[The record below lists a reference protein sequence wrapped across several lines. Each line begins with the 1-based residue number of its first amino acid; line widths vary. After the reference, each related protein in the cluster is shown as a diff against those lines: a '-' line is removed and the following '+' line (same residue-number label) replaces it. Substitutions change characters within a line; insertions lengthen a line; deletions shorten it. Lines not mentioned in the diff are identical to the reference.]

1 MSLRKDI
8 DISKTSGNLGAYE
21 KAFKQRVL
29 RPALVRAMDKAARE
43 AVAVL
48 AKNTLDAPPAKPG
61 GSNKGAVASGAFL
74 KAWEIIPDRPSMEIA
89 IINKRIY
96 SPYVENGVG
105 AGAKRLYLGK
115 NERGHSFTL
124 DMFEQWV
131 RSRGLTSRYT
141 RANTPRKL
149 ARMIMWRIN
158 KRTGV
163 RFAPRNIIKK
173 STQKIRGIF
182 QTCIRQEVEQ
192 LASRNLK

>member
-8 DISKTSGNLGAYE
+8 DISKSSGNLGAYE

-48 AKNTLDAPPAKPG
+48 AKNTLEAPPAKPG

-89 IINKRIY
+89 IINRKIY

-105 AGAKRLYLGK
+105 AGAKRLFTGNK
-115 NERGHSFTL
+115 ERGSFTL

-163 RFAPRNIIKK
+163 RFAPRDIIKK

-182 QTCIRQEVEQ
+182 RTCIREEVES
-192 LASRNLK
+192 LATRNLK

>member
-21 KAFKQRVL
+21 KAFKQKVL
-29 RPALVRAMDKAARE
+29 RPALVRGMDKAARE

-89 IINKRIY
+89 IINKKIY

-105 AGAKRLYLGK
+105 AGAKGLYLGK
-115 NERGHSFTL
+115 GERGSFTL

-131 RSRGLTSRYT
+131 RARGLTARYT

-163 RFAPRNIIKK
+163 RFAPRNIVKK

-182 QTCIRQEVEQ
+182 QTCIRQEIEL
-192 LASRNLK
+192 LATRYMK

>member
-8 DISKTSGNLGAYE
+8 DISKSSGNLGAYE

-29 RPALVRAMDKAARE
+29 RPALVRAMNKAARE

-48 AKNTLDAPPAKPG
+48 AKNTLEAPPAKPG

-89 IINKRIY
+89 IINKKIY

-105 AGAKRLYLGK
+105 AGAKRLFIGNK
-115 NERGHSFTL
+115 EQGSFTL

-163 RFAPRNIIKK
+163 RFAPRDIIKK

-182 QTCIRQEVEQ
+182 RTRIREEVES
-192 LASRNLK
+192 LATRNLK